1 MLIAVFVAVLLLL
14 LKAVLF
20 FFSFVRTLY
29 RSFFLSPT
37 NGPNA
42 QLTITPATGRPAN
55 QMIGGPAAGK
65 ESV

>member
-14 LKAVLF
+14 KAVLF
-20 FFSFVRTLY
+20 LVSFVRTLY

-55 QMIGGPAAGK
+55 QMTGVPAAGK